1 MIVKSRVLSAALLAL
16 LACPSDS
23 RAQSPRPQDPART
36 LAVEGP
42 AAPVEPRLLK
52 VATQPPQQPT
62 SAAQEG
68 YVPADQL
75 PKPQDT
81 LPAAPLLATAY
92 AFVWLM
98 LFGYMFSIWRR
109 LASVERE
116 MESVNRRIGSPR
128 GPTP

>member
-1 MIVKSRVLSAALLAL
+1 MKSRVMFALLLVLMLSGAPLSAVQA
-16 LACPSDS
+16 
-23 RAQSPRPQDPART
+23 PQTP
-36 LAVEGP
+36 
-42 AAPVEPRLLK
+42 
-52 VATQPPQQPT
+52 

-92 AFVWLM
+92 AFVWLL
-98 LFGYMFSIWRR
+98 LFGYVFSIWRR
-109 LASVERE
+109 LAGVERE
-116 MESVNRRIGSPR
+116 IQTVSRRIGPTG